1 MSQACKSRFLSPQ
14 SFRAAVLA
22 AGCLAAPGFLAPA
35 WAADVTLDQTVLKTG
50 EKGRITFKSI
60 VLSDCDL
67 TQAEAASLF
76 SGALSR
82 EESGAL
88 LDRMTARELK
98 SPEAEILTENGDR
111 YVLHD
116 IVAAN
121 IVKGGADSLSLG
133 SVDGVLPDDSGDSTI
148 HAGALHVGHISLPGF
163 AAALR
168 AGDIGLAAF
177 RFDHLDWA
185 GGDMT
190 VVDKGTAAGA
200 PGGNRVAIH
209 SGAARIDQTVDADS
223 APSDVS
229 ATFSDLSVKMPPQS
243 KGGLA
248 LTAFGYPEVAADAH
262 FAGGYDAAAKTYKL
276 ADYSFDFHKIGK
288 IVFSG
293 QISNLPKTAL
303 TGEKAARADAMQSA
317 TVDWTQIDVTDA
329 GLFDKVVAYVALSRG
344 ESPATVKTEW
354 RAIVAQAP
362 LLFSGAPAVAVTARA
377 LDRFIADPRMLTLR
391 VKGKDAPLKIGDLSH
406 IDNLMVLVNRLDVTT
421 PAAASGK
428 P

>member
-1 MSQACKSRFLSPQ
+1 MPKFFLPH
-14 SFRAAVLA
+14 FFYRASILVL
-22 AGCLAAPGFLAPA
+22 GCLSAPGFVAPV

-50 EKGRITFKSI
+50 ENGRITFKSI

-98 SPEAEILTENGDR
+98 SPEAEILSENGDR
-111 YVLHD
+111 FVLHD
-116 IVAAN
+116 IVATN
-121 IVKGGADSLSLG
+121 IAKGGADSLSLG
-133 SVDGVLPDDSGDSTI
+133 SVDGVLPDDSGDSTVRS
-148 HAGALHVGHISLPGF
+148 GALRVGHISLPGL

-209 SGAARIDQTVDADS
+209 SGAARIDQALDADG
-223 APSDVS
+223 APQDVS
-229 ATFSDLSVKMPPQS
+229 ASFADLSVKMPPQS
-243 KGGLA
+243 KGGLT

-262 FAGGYDAAAKTYKL
+262 FAGAYDAAAKTYKL
-276 ADYSFDFHKIGK
+276 ADYSLDFRKIGK
-288 IVFSG
+288 IALSG
-293 QISNLPKTAL
+293 QVSGLEKTAL
-303 TGEKAARADAMQSA
+303 TGEKAARGEAMQSA

-329 GLFDKVVAYVALSRG
+329 GLFDKVVAYVALTRG
-344 ESPATVKTEW
+344 ESPATVKSEW

-362 LLFSGAPAVAVTARA
+362 LLFSGAPAIAVTARA
-377 LDRFIADPRMLTLR
+377 LDHFIVTPRILTLR
-391 VKGKDAPLKIGDLSH
+391 VKGKDAPLKIGELNH

-421 PAAASGK
+421 PTASGK